1 MSDYGRNGFQAVCQ
15 HRLMQAM
22 GQTQQ
27 QGSGVA
33 RTFPLTQL
41 EWITIHEKAS
51 MALDVNCFNGELPCL
66 CLMDW
71 RQQ

>member
-1 MSDYGRNGFQAVCQ
+1 
-15 HRLMQAM
+15 MQAM